1 MIVYEGML
9 TTIGCLLSGWG
20 LFTQQ
25 GMGMGCKYINNHLN
39 RIILR
44 LLLLPQFSN
53 EDALGSRGYT
63 E

>member
-9 TTIGCLLSGWG
+9 TTIGCLLNGWG
-20 LFTQQ
+20 QQ

-44 LLLLPQFSN
+44 PLLLL
-53 EDALGSRGYT
+53 LLT
-63 E
+63 